1 MAAAKKSAIPQPTP
15 RRSSP
20 PKQATAKP
28 IDLSALLNLP
38 AQMEAGFQRVI
49 DVLSKP
55 ALTNSAPP
63 LQTAA
68 ENAAERLEALLII
81 FSGRQA
87 QNILQDMLESG
98 RAPSREQLLRE
109 ADKLIAA
116 RGGK

>member
-1 MAAAKKSAIPQPTP
+1 MVTAKTPVIPQPTP

-20 PKQATAKP
+20 PKKATAKP

-55 ALTNSAPP
+55 VLTNSAPP

-68 ENAAERLEALLII
+68 ENAAERLEALLTI